1 MIFKVYPHKI
11 EREETSLV
19 NEKEINVNECEF
31 IFDAEIPEEYVKEA
45 LFTFGEDTYKVILD
59 NNKCYIPNEV
69 LEEQGTIEI
78 GLVAYEIAGS
88 EFVKRYN
95 PSPVYVSSMIGSLK
109 DAKNTQPITP
119 SDKEQYEQLIQQG
132 LNDINNAIE
141 NASKLD
147 IEAVK
152 ENHIATITI
161 TKQDGTTEEVE
172 ITDGEK
178 GDKGDK
184 GDAGQNGKDGIDGKD
199 GQNGKDGI
207 NGTDGKDGKDG
218 TNGKDGKDGVDGYS
232 PSASVNKSGSTATIT
247 ITDKNGTTT
256 TTISDGINGQDGSDG
271 QDGQDGYTPQR
282 GVDYWTSTDIATI
295 EAYIDSKTTG
305 LLTSNY

>member
-59 NNKCYIPNEV
+59 HNKCYIPNEV

-95 PSPVYVSSMIGSLK
+95 PSPVYVSTMIGSLK

-132 LNDINNAIE
+132 LNDINDAIE

-178 GDKGDK
+178 GEKGDK
-184 GDAGQNGKDGIDGKD
+184 GDA

-218 TNGKDGKDGVDGYS
+218 TNGQDGKDGVDGYS
-232 PSASVNKSGSTATIT
+232 PSASVSKSGTTATIT
-247 ITDKNGTTT
+247 ITDKNGITT

-271 QDGQDGYTPQR
+271 QDGYTPQR
-282 GVDYWTSTDIATI
+282 GVDYWTATDIATI